1 MTNETE
7 TGQALAEHVIAWM
20 ARHDRVGRGFGIR
33 VVAVK
38 PHAVSLALTVRADML
53 NAHGVCHGGVI
64 FSLADSAFAY
74 ACNSQNDSALAT
86 GGSIH
91 FLSPAREGE
100 ELIATA
106 RQAAQQRRIGL
117 YDVTVATTEGRT
129 VALFRGSSYRLQA
142 TLAPPVS
149 TPPGADAAANS

>member
-1 MTNETE
+1 MADDAE
-7 TGQALAEHVIAWM
+7 TGQFLAEHVIAWM
-20 ARHDRVGRGFGIR
+20 ARYDRVGRGFGVR
-33 VVAVK
+33 VVTVA
-38 PHAVSLALTVRADML
+38 PYAVSLALTVRADML

-86 GGSIH
+86 AGSIH
-91 FLSPAREGE
+91 FLSAAREGE

-106 RQAAQQRRIGL
+106 RQAAQQKRIGL
-117 YDVTVATTEGRT
+117 YDVTVATTDGRT

-142 TLAPPVS
+142 VLAPPPPAS
-149 TPPGADAAANS
+149 PGADAAADS

>member
-1 MTNETE
+1 MTDDAES
-7 TGQALAEHVIAWM
+7 GQALAEHVIAWM
-20 ARHDRVGRGFGIR
+20 ARSDRVGCGLGVR
-33 VVAVK
+33 VVAVE
-38 PHAVSLALTVRADML
+38 PYAVTLALTVRAEML

-86 GGSIH
+86 AGTIQ

-106 RQAAQQRRIGL
+106 RQAAQQKRIGL
-117 YDVTVATTEGRT
+117 YDVTVATADGRT
-129 VALFRGSSYRLQA
+129 VALFRGSSYRVQA
-142 TLAPPVS
+142 ALAPPPGSDPAAVS
-149 TPPGADAAANS
+149 

>member
-1 MTNETE
+1 MTHETE
-7 TGQALAEHVIAWM
+7 TGQALAEHVITWM
-20 ARHDRVGRGFGIR
+20 ARHDRVGRGFGVR

-38 PHAVSLALTVRADML
+38 PYAVSLALTVSADML

-86 GGSIH
+86 AGSIH

-100 ELIATA
+100 ELIASA
-106 RQAAQQRRIGL
+106 RQAAQQKRIGL
-117 YDVTVATTEGRT
+117 YDVTVATTDGRT
-129 VALFRGSSYRLQA
+129 VAHFRGTSYRVQSP
-142 TLAPPVS
+142 LAPSPP
-149 TPPGADAAANS
+149 TPPESDAAANC

>member
-1 MTNETE
+1 MKNETSS
-7 TGQALAEHVIAWM
+7 GQALAEHVIAWM
-20 ARHDRVGRGFGIR
+20 ARYDRVGRGLGVR
-33 VVAVK
+33 VVAVE
-38 PHAVSLALTVRADML
+38 PYAVSLALTVRAEML

-86 GGSIH
+86 AGTIQ
-91 FLSPAREGE
+91 FLSPARQGE

-117 YDVTVATTEGRT
+117 YDVTVATADGRK
-129 VALFRGSSYRLQA
+129 VALFRGSSYRVQA
-142 TLAPPVS
+142 ALVPPQS
-149 TPPGADAAANS
+149 ADPAAES